1 MKIGHRLRPSRVYRH
16 FKVSIQVIIFINDL
30 QVRNEFYKDTQG
42 VLLVFDVSSQQSFDS
57 LHSWLSEMKKEIGD
71 PADMDKVV
79 FIVCANKVT
88 TIFLFTTL
96 QSKSEY
102 RSITEYSNRAFLLP
116 RFLFPNTKT
125 RVARF
130 YSNFGSILVQVF
142 RYFSLVSK
150 SL

>member
-1 MKIGHRLRPSRVYRH
+1 M
-16 FKVSIQVIIFINDL
+16 SIQVKLFINDL

-88 TIFLFTTL
+88 TIFLFLTL

-102 RSITEYSNRAFLLP
+102 RPITKYSNHAFLLS

-130 YSNFGSILVQVF
+130 YSNFGSIFTSFQIFFL
-142 RYFSLVSK
+142 S
-150 SL
+150 

>member
-1 MKIGHRLRPSRVYRH
+1 M
-16 FKVSIQVIIFINDL
+16 SIQVIIFINDL

-96 QSKSEY
+96 QSNSEY
-102 RSITEYSNRAFLLP
+102 QPITEYSNRAFLLS
-116 RFLFPNTKT
+116 RFLFPNTNT